1 MISDHASRILSANR
15 LAKPNTCQRLSIE
28 PKPPS
33 RSLISPANRK
43 THYGLPLPVRG
54 TVKPGGEATVTVTSA
69 RSNSEQGAPNAVGPV
84 GPAAGGPC
92 EEALT
97 VELRGP
103 GASQFGL
110 DDYIRAARAPGPP
123 A

>member
-69 RSNSEQGAPNAVGPV
+69 RSNSEQGAPNAVGQV
-84 GPAAGGPC
+84 GPAGGPC
-92 EEALT
+92 EAAQT
-97 VELRGP
+97 VELRGRP
-103 GASQFGL
+103 GASL
-110 DDYIRAARAPGPP
+110 SVWTR
-123 A
+123 